1 MHNFSHRC
9 HYSMLLSG
17 FLKKKLLWVW
27 KAKVLQQLRIIKIGH
42 FIKKVTYG
50 PGLLKGSFT
59 RMMLLCLQNY
69 KIIISL
75 INILFHKDFRF
86 LKFENFCSKHASKRV
101 GWIDL
106 KKSLKCNYY
115 YPFNIHIK
123 NIIYFQIFN
132 SFWESLMINSKTTVC
147 RKSLFQDK
155 SSPHNSKEI
164 VIIPE
169 KFLLNFLLFQLKI
182 FNSME
187 SYLCPM
193 CKRITLT

>member
-1 MHNFSHRC
+1 MLVRFITVSMSMLYGLEHRAIYFTKGKENVVIAFWFFSVLWCAQFKRESFVMHNFSHRC

-17 FLKKKLLWVW
+17 FLKKKLLWEW

-106 KKSLKCNYY
+106 KKSLK
-115 YPFNIHIK
+115 
-123 NIIYFQIFN
+123 
-132 SFWESLMINSKTTVC
+132 
-147 RKSLFQDK
+147 
-155 SSPHNSKEI
+155 
-164 VIIPE
+164 
-169 KFLLNFLLFQLKI
+169 FLLLSL
-182 FNSME
+182 
-187 SYLCPM
+187 
-193 CKRITLT
+193 